1 MQQGSLTHCLGRRF
15 FIKAEALWEERYNAA
30 DSSNLQS
37 NQIKG
42 NKLPKKW
49 VVKVYD
55 INEELKI
62 SSKKG

>member
-1 MQQGSLTHCLGRRF
+1 M
-15 FIKAEALWEERYNAA
+15 
-30 DSSNLQS
+30 QS